1 MDAPQFLYLSPLSGL
16 SSPHMNFS
24 PKFAWE
30 VELEP
35 YVIGLKSFDQY
46 GSYLDDPR
54 YYSGSGN

>member
-1 MDAPQFLYLSPLSGL
+1 
-16 SSPHMNFS
+16 MNFS